1 MVMNSRK
8 LFFSRLIR
16 NWHYQWK
23 VLRSIADWTVI
34 VYILVPLGV
43 FCVAIYRSWWLEI
56 PVWIHKI
63 PFIVP
68 FFCLYF
74 LAWIGN
80 IRTLIVEADKVFL
93 VKQLHLIGRLK
104 ALSYFYSLFFQ
115 TMVLSAGFLCLLPF
129 LLHYYLLNWSVI
141 LVLFV
146 YFTALQSCF
155 MLWKYH
161 IRKIGSMWAKS
172 LLVVFLFL
180 VFNWF
185 SQWIYHIVDMG
196 MTIPVYALSL
206 IILLLSIFFSLTALQ
221 KIASIDLHIELEQER
236 KTSIVQA
243 IYLAAPEIE
252 KPVIMRRKKP
262 RIFKN
267 SKRIFQNRTPVN
279 GFIELFI
286 KIVIRNSSY
295 LYGYLMLIN
304 STTGAMIIV
313 PPLWLKILIFVG
325 FSIIMNGWL
334 TTLWNKVCHYHPL
347 MKKYMESD
355 AYFSARKKAV
365 RGMLSFALVLVLFL
379 TCVFGFIIGR

>member
-1 MVMNSRK
+1 MNSRK
-8 LFFSRLIR
+8 LFLSRLIR
-16 NWHYQWK
+16 NWHYQCK

-43 FCVAIYRSWWLEI
+43 FCGVIYRSWWLEI
-56 PVWIHKI
+56 PAWIHNI

-68 FFCLYF
+68 FFLLYF
-74 LAWIGN
+74 LTWIGN
-80 IRTLIVEADKVFL
+80 FHTLVVEADKVFL

-104 ALSYFYSLFFQ
+104 VLGYCYSLFLQ
-115 TMVLSAGFLCLLPF
+115 AMVMAAGFLCLLPF
-129 LLHYYLLNWSVI
+129 LLHYYLLDWSDI

-155 MLWKYH
+155 MLCKYH
-161 IRKIGSMWAKS
+161 IRKIESMLAKS
-172 LLVVFLFL
+172 LCVVFLFL

-185 SQWIYHIVDMG
+185 SQWIYHIVDIG
-196 MTIPVYALSL
+196 TTIPVYVLSL
-206 IILLLSIFFSLTALQ
+206 IILTLSIFFSLTALR

-236 KTSIVQA
+236 KTSMVQA

-267 SKRIFQNRTPVN
+267 SKRIFQKRTPIN

-286 KIVIRNSSY
+286 KIVIRNSNY
-295 LYGYLMLIN
+295 LYGYIMLIN

-313 PPLWLKILIFVG
+313 PPLWLKILIFAG
-325 FSIIMNGWL
+325 FSIIMHGWL

-355 AYFSARKKAV
+355 AFFSARKKAV
-365 RGMLSFALVLVLFL
+365 RGMLILALVIVLFL
-379 TCVFGFIIGR
+379 TYIFSLLIGR